1 MPVTSPS
8 TSSVGSVDDQGIPPI
23 ADMAARLHPGHDRT
37 YQRLRDRYRFRRRGP
52 IPSGARGVMVIW
64 SLLGRNDGG

>member
-37 YQRLRDRYRFRRRGP
+37 YQRLRDLTLPAPRSDPLRGK
-52 IPSGARGVMVIW
+52 G
-64 SLLGRNDGG
+64 